1 MKIGNNLRSII
12 DNIPKKVSLV
22 AVSKTKPVELIK
34 NAYDCGQR
42 DFGENQVQELV
53 NKFEL
58 LPKDIKWHMIGHL
71 QRNKVKYIAPFVH
84 LIHSVD
90 SEKLLIQINKE
101 GNKNNRIINVLLQIK
116 ISNDPLKTG
125 FDFSELEKIF
135 FNNTLVKY
143 KFVKVLGFMGMGSID
158 QSKNEEEFR
167 KISNYFKETSKIY
180 DLKYLS
186 LGMSNDY
193 KLAIKYNSN
202 MIRIGSLIFGS
213 RN

>member
-1 MKIGNNLRSII
+1 MDFLTFKKSIPENV
-12 DNIPKKVSLV
+12 NII
-22 AVSKTKPVELIK
+22 AVSKTKTVEKIK
-34 NAYDCGQR
+34 QIYDLGHK
-42 DFGENQVQELV
+42 DFGENKVQELF
-53 NKFEL
+53 KKHEEL
-58 LPKDIKWHMIGHL
+58 PDDINWHLIGKL
-71 QRNKVKYIAPFVH
+71 QRNKVKYIAPFIH

-90 SEKLLIQINKE
+90 SEKLLSQINKE
-101 GNKNNRIINVLLQIK
+101 GDKNNRIINVLLQIK
-116 ISNDPLKTG
+116 ISNDSLKTG
-125 FDFSELEKIF
+125 FHFSELEKIISSDK
-135 FNNTLVKY
+135 LLKY
-143 KFVKVLGFMGMGSID
+143 KFVKVLGFMGIGSVD

-167 KISNYFKETSKIY
+167 KISNYFNKTSKKY

>member
-1 MKIGNNLRSII
+1 MDFIRFKKSIPQNV
-12 DNIPKKVSLV
+12 NII
-22 AVSKTKPVELIK
+22 AVSKTKPVEKIK
-34 NAYDCGQR
+34 QIYDLGHK
-42 DFGENQVQELV
+42 DFGENKVQELI
-53 NKFEL
+53 KKHEEL
-58 LPKDIKWHMIGHL
+58 PDDINWHLIGKL
-71 QRNKVKYIAPFVH
+71 QRNKVKYIAPFIH

-90 SEKLLIQINKE
+90 SEKLLSQINKE
-101 GNKNNRIINVLLQIK
+101 GDKNNRIINVLLQIK

-125 FDFSELEKIF
+125 FDFSELEKIISSDKF
-135 FNNTLVKY
+135 LEY

-167 KISNYFKETSKIY
+167 KISNYFNKTSKIY

-202 MIRIGSLIFGS
+202 MIRIGSLIFGF

>member
-1 MKIGNNLRSII
+1 MDFLTFKKSIPENV
-12 DNIPKKVSLV
+12 NII
-22 AVSKTKPVELIK
+22 AVSKTKTVEKIK
-34 NAYDCGQR
+34 QIYDLGHK
-42 DFGENQVQELV
+42 DFGENKVQELF
-53 NKFEL
+53 KKHEEL
-58 LPKDIKWHMIGHL
+58 PDDINWHLIGKL
-71 QRNKVKYIAPFVH
+71 QRNKVKYIAPFIH

-90 SEKLLIQINKE
+90 SEKLLSQINKE
-101 GNKNNRIINVLLQIK
+101 GDKNNRIINVLLQIK
-116 ISNDPLKTG
+116 ISNDSLKTG
-125 FDFSELEKIF
+125 FHFSELEKIISSDK
-135 FNNTLVKY
+135 LLKY

-167 KISNYFKETSKIY
+167 KISNYFNKTSKIY

>member
-1 MKIGNNLRSII
+1 MDYILFKKSISENIKI
-12 DNIPKKVSLV
+12 V
-22 AVSKTKPVELIK
+22 AVSKTKSTEKIK
-34 NAYDCGQR
+34 EIYDLGHR
-42 DFGENQVQELV
+42 DFGENKVQELV
-53 NKFEL
+53 KKHED
-58 LPKDIKWHMIGHL
+58 LPKDINWHLIGKL
-71 QRNKVKYIAPFVH
+71 QRNKVKYIAPFIH

-90 SEKLLIQINKE
+90 SERLLNQINKE
-101 GNKNNRIINVLLQIK
+101 GDKNNRIINVLLQIK

-125 FDFSELEKIF
+125 FEYSELVDMFSGSIF
-135 FNNTLVKY
+135 LKY
-143 KFVKVLGFMGMGSID
+143 KFVKIIGFMGIGSID
-158 QSKNEEEFR
+158 QSKNEKEFK
-167 KISNYFKETSKIY
+167 KISDYFNKINKIH

>member
-1 MKIGNNLRSII
+1 MDFITFKKSIPENV
-12 DNIPKKVSLV
+12 NII
-22 AVSKTKPVELIK
+22 AVSKTKPVEKIK
-34 NAYDCGQR
+34 HIYDLGHK
-42 DFGENQVQELV
+42 DFGENKVQELV
-53 NKFEL
+53 KKHEEL
-58 LPKDIKWHMIGHL
+58 PDDINWHLIGKL

-135 FNNTLVKY
+135 SDDTLVKY

-167 KISNYFKETSKIY
+167 KISNYFNETSKIY

>member
-1 MKIGNNLRSII
+1 MDYILFKKSISE
-12 DNIPKKVSLV
+12 NIKVV
-22 AVSKTKPVELIK
+22 AVSKTKSTEKIK
-34 NAYDCGQR
+34 EIYDLGHR
-42 DFGENQVQELV
+42 DFGENKVQELV
-53 NKFEL
+53 KKHED
-58 LPKDIKWHMIGHL
+58 LPKDINWHLIGKL
-71 QRNKVKYIAPFVH
+71 QRNKVKYIAPFIH

-90 SEKLLIQINKE
+90 SERLLNQINKE
-101 GNKNNRIINVLLQIK
+101 GDKNNRIINVLLQIK

-125 FDFSELEKIF
+125 FEYSELVDMFSGSIF
-135 FNNTLVKY
+135 LKY
-143 KFVKVLGFMGMGSID
+143 KFVKIIGFMGIGSID
-158 QSKNEEEFR
+158 QSKNEKEFK
-167 KISNYFKETSKIY
+167 KISDYFNKINKIH

>member
-1 MKIGNNLRSII
+1 MDFILFKKSVPENVNII
-12 DNIPKKVSLV
+12 
-22 AVSKTKPVELIK
+22 AVSKTKPVEKIK
-34 NAYDCGQR
+34 EIYDLGHK
-42 DFGENQVQELV
+42 DFGENKVQELV
-53 NKFEL
+53 KKFQEL
-58 LPKDIKWHMIGHL
+58 PNDINWHLIGKL
-71 QRNKVKYIAPFVH
+71 QRNKVKYIAPFIH

-90 SEKLLIQINKE
+90 SEKLLSQINKE
-101 GNKNNRIINVLLQIK
+101 GDKNNRIINVLLQIK

-135 FNNTLVKY
+135 YSDSLLKY
-143 KFVKVLGFMGMGSID
+143 KFIKVLGFMGMGSID
-158 QSKNEEEFR
+158 SSKNEEEFK
-167 KISNYFKETSKIY
+167 KISNYFKEINKIY

>member
-1 MKIGNNLRSII
+1 MDFILFKKSIPENV
-12 DNIPKKVSLV
+12 NII
-22 AVSKTKPVELIK
+22 AVSKTKPVEKIK
-34 NAYDCGQR
+34 QIYDLGHK
-42 DFGENQVQELV
+42 DFGENKVQELV
-53 NKFEL
+53 KKHEEL
-58 LPKDIKWHMIGHL
+58 PGDINWHLIGKL
-71 QRNKVKYIAPFVH
+71 QRNKVKYIAPFIH

-90 SEKLLIQINKE
+90 SEKLLNQINKE
-101 GNKNNRIINVLLQIK
+101 GDKNNRIINILLQIK

>member
-1 MKIGNNLRSII
+1 MDFITFKKSIPENV
-12 DNIPKKVSLV
+12 NII
-22 AVSKTKPVELIK
+22 AVSKTKTVEKIK
-34 NAYDCGQR
+34 QIYDLGHK
-42 DFGENQVQELV
+42 DFGENKVQELF
-53 NKFEL
+53 KKHEEL
-58 LPKDIKWHMIGHL
+58 PDDINWHLIGKL
-71 QRNKVKYIAPFVH
+71 QRNKVKYIAPFIH

-90 SEKLLIQINKE
+90 SEKLLSQINKE
-101 GNKNNRIINVLLQIK
+101 GDKNNRIINVLLQIK
-116 ISNDPLKTG
+116 ISNDSLKTG
-125 FDFSELEKIF
+125 FHFSELEKIISSDK
-135 FNNTLVKY
+135 LLKY
-143 KFVKVLGFMGMGSID
+143 KFVKVLGFMGIGSID

-167 KISNYFKETSKIY
+167 KISNYFNKTSKKY

>member
-1 MKIGNNLRSII
+1 MDYILFKKSISE
-12 DNIPKKVSLV
+12 NIKVV
-22 AVSKTKPVELIK
+22 AVSKTKSTEKIK
-34 NAYDCGQR
+34 EIYDLGHR
-42 DFGENQVQELV
+42 DFGENKVQELV
-53 NKFEL
+53 KKHED
-58 LPKDIKWHMIGHL
+58 LPKDINWHMIGKL
-71 QRNKVKYIAPFVH
+71 QRNKVKYIAPFIH

-90 SEKLLIQINKE
+90 SERLLNQINKE
-101 GNKNNRIINVLLQIK
+101 GDKNNRIINVLLQIK

-125 FDFSELEKIF
+125 FEYSELVDMFSGSIF
-135 FNNTLVKY
+135 LKY
-143 KFVKVLGFMGMGSID
+143 KFVKIIGFMGIGSID
-158 QSKNEEEFR
+158 QSKNEKEFK
-167 KISNYFKETSKIY
+167 KISDYFNKINKIH

>member
-1 MKIGNNLRSII
+1 MDFILFKKSIPENV
-12 DNIPKKVSLV
+12 NII
-22 AVSKTKPVELIK
+22 AVSKTKPVEKIK
-34 NAYDCGQR
+34 QIYDLGHK
-42 DFGENQVQELV
+42 DFGENKVQELV
-53 NKFEL
+53 KKHEEL
-58 LPKDIKWHMIGHL
+58 PGDINWHLIGKL
-71 QRNKVKYIAPFVH
+71 QRNKVKYIAPFIH

-90 SEKLLIQINKE
+90 SEKLLSQINKE
-101 GNKNNRIINVLLQIK
+101 GDKNNRIINILLQIK

>member
-1 MKIGNNLRSII
+1 MDFLTFKKSIPENV
-12 DNIPKKVSLV
+12 NII
-22 AVSKTKPVELIK
+22 AVSKTKTVEKIK
-34 NAYDCGQR
+34 QIYDLGHK
-42 DFGENQVQELV
+42 DFGENKVQELF
-53 NKFEL
+53 KKHEEL
-58 LPKDIKWHMIGHL
+58 PDDINWHLIGKL
-71 QRNKVKYIAPFVH
+71 QRNKVKYIAPFIH

-90 SEKLLIQINKE
+90 SEKLLSQINKE
-101 GNKNNRIINVLLQIK
+101 GDKNNRIINVLLQIK

-125 FDFSELEKIF
+125 FDFSELEKIISSDKF
-135 FNNTLVKY
+135 LEY

-167 KISNYFKETSKIY
+167 KISNYFNKTSKIY

>member
-1 MKIGNNLRSII
+1 MDFILFKKSIPENV
-12 DNIPKKVSLV
+12 NII
-22 AVSKTKPVELIK
+22 AVSKTKPVEKIK
-34 NAYDCGQR
+34 QIYDLGHR
-42 DFGENQVQELV
+42 DFGENKVQELV
-53 NKFEL
+53 KKYEEL
-58 LPKDIKWHMIGHL
+58 PDDINWHLIGKL
-71 QRNKVKYIAPFVH
+71 QRNKVKYIAPFIH

-90 SEKLLIQINKE
+90 SEKLLSQINKE
-101 GNKNNRIINVLLQIK
+101 GDKNNRIINVLLQIK

-125 FDFSELEKIF
+125 FDFIELKKIF
-135 FNNTLVKY
+135 ASDTLLKY

-167 KISNYFKETSKIY
+167 KISNYFKEIRKTY

-186 LGMSNDY
+186 VGMSNDY

>member
-1 MKIGNNLRSII
+1 MDYILFKKSISE
-12 DNIPKKVSLV
+12 NIKVV
-22 AVSKTKPVELIK
+22 AVSKTKSTEKIK
-34 NAYDCGQR
+34 EIYYLGHR
-42 DFGENQVQELV
+42 DFGENKVQELV
-53 NKFEL
+53 KKHED
-58 LPKDIKWHMIGHL
+58 LPKDINWHMIGKL
-71 QRNKVKYIAPFVH
+71 QRNKVKYIAPFIH

-90 SEKLLIQINKE
+90 SERLLNQINKE
-101 GNKNNRIINVLLQIK
+101 GDKNNRIINVLLQIK

-125 FDFSELEKIF
+125 FEYSELVDMFSGSIF
-135 FNNTLVKY
+135 LKY
-143 KFVKVLGFMGMGSID
+143 KFVKIIGFMGIGSID
-158 QSKNEEEFR
+158 QSKNEKEFK
-167 KISNYFKETSKIY
+167 KISDYFNKINKIH

>member
-1 MKIGNNLRSII
+1 MDFILFKKSIPENV
-12 DNIPKKVSLV
+12 NII
-22 AVSKTKPVELIK
+22 AVSKTKPVEKIK
-34 NAYDCGQR
+34 QIYDLGHK
-42 DFGENQVQELV
+42 DFGENKVQELV
-53 NKFEL
+53 KKHEEL
-58 LPKDIKWHMIGHL
+58 PEDINWHLIGKL
-71 QRNKVKYIAPFVH
+71 QRNKVKYIAPFIH

-90 SEKLLIQINKE
+90 SEKLLSQINKE
-101 GNKNNRIINVLLQIK
+101 AEKNNRIINVLLQIK

-125 FDFSELEKIF
+125 FDFSELEIMF
-135 FNNTLVKY
+135 SSDSFLKY
-143 KFVKVLGFMGMGSID
+143 KFINVLGFMGMGSID
-158 QSKNEEEFR
+158 HSKNKEEFK
-167 KISNYFKETSKIY
+167 KISSYFNEIKKTY

>member
-1 MKIGNNLRSII
+1 MDFITFKKSIPENV
-12 DNIPKKVSLV
+12 NII
-22 AVSKTKPVELIK
+22 AVSKTKPVEKIK
-34 NAYDCGQR
+34 HIYDLGHK
-42 DFGENQVQELV
+42 DFGENKVQELV
-53 NKFEL
+53 KKYEEL
-58 LPKDIKWHMIGHL
+58 PDDINWHIIGKL

-135 FNNTLVKY
+135 TRDNLLKY

-167 KISNYFKETSKIY
+167 KISNYFNETSKIY

>member
-1 MKIGNNLRSII
+1 MDYILFKKSISENIKI
-12 DNIPKKVSLV
+12 V
-22 AVSKTKPVELIK
+22 AVSKTKSTEKIK
-34 NAYDCGQR
+34 DIYDLGHR
-42 DFGENQVQELV
+42 DFGENKVQELV
-53 NKFEL
+53 KKHKD
-58 LPKDIKWHMIGHL
+58 LPKDINWHLIGKL
-71 QRNKVKYIAPFVH
+71 QRNKVKYIAPFIH

-90 SEKLLIQINKE
+90 SERLLNQINKE
-101 GNKNNRIINVLLQIK
+101 GDKNNRIINVLLQIK

-125 FDFSELEKIF
+125 FEYSKLGDMFSTSIF
-135 FNNTLVKY
+135 LKY
-143 KFVKVLGFMGMGSID
+143 KFVKIIGFMGIGSID
-158 QSKNEEEFR
+158 QSKNDKEFK
-167 KISNYFKETSKIY
+167 KISDYFSEINKIH

>member
-1 MKIGNNLRSII
+1 MDFILFKKSIPE
-12 DNIPKKVSLV
+12 NINII
-22 AVSKTKPVELIK
+22 AVSKTKPVEKIK
-34 NAYDCGQR
+34 QIYDLGHK
-42 DFGENQVQELV
+42 DFGENKVQELV
-53 NKFEL
+53 KKYEEL
-58 LPKDIKWHMIGHL
+58 PDDINWHLIGKL
-71 QRNKVKYIAPFVH
+71 QRNKVKYIAPFIH

-90 SEKLLIQINKE
+90 SEKLLSQINKE

-125 FDFSELEKIF
+125 FNFSELEKF
-135 FNNTLVKY
+135 FFSDILVKY

>member
-1 MKIGNNLRSII
+1 MDFLTFKKSIPENV
-12 DNIPKKVSLV
+12 NII
-22 AVSKTKPVELIK
+22 AVSKTKTVEKIK
-34 NAYDCGQR
+34 QIYDLGHK
-42 DFGENQVQELV
+42 DFGENKVQELI
-53 NKFEL
+53 KKHEEL
-58 LPKDIKWHMIGHL
+58 PDDINWHLIGKL
-71 QRNKVKYIAPFVH
+71 QRNKVKYIAPFIH

-90 SEKLLIQINKE
+90 SEKLLSQINKE
-101 GNKNNRIINVLLQIK
+101 GDKNNRIINVLLQIK

-125 FDFSELEKIF
+125 FDFSELEKIISSDKF
-135 FNNTLVKY
+135 LEY

-167 KISNYFKETSKIY
+167 KISNYFNKTSKIY

>member
-1 MKIGNNLRSII
+1 MDYILFKKSISE
-12 DNIPKKVSLV
+12 NIKVV
-22 AVSKTKPVELIK
+22 AVSKTKSNEKIK
-34 NAYDCGQR
+34 EIYDLGHR
-42 DFGENQVQELV
+42 DFGENKVQELV
-53 NKFEL
+53 KKYED
-58 LPKDIKWHMIGHL
+58 LPKDINWHLIGKL
-71 QRNKVKYIAPFVH
+71 QRNKVKYIAPFIH

-90 SEKLLIQINKE
+90 SERLLNQINKE
-101 GNKNNRIINVLLQIK
+101 GDKNNRIINVLLQIK

-125 FDFSELEKIF
+125 FEYSELVDMFSGSIF
-135 FNNTLVKY
+135 LKY
-143 KFVKVLGFMGMGSID
+143 KFVKIIGFMGIGSID
-158 QSKNEEEFR
+158 QSKNEREFK
-167 KISNYFKETSKIY
+167 KISDYFNKINKIH

>member
-1 MKIGNNLRSII
+1 MDFLTFKKSIPENV
-12 DNIPKKVSLV
+12 NII
-22 AVSKTKPVELIK
+22 AVSKTKTVEKIK
-34 NAYDCGQR
+34 QIYDLGHK
-42 DFGENQVQELV
+42 DFGENKVQELF
-53 NKFEL
+53 KKHEEL
-58 LPKDIKWHMIGHL
+58 PDDINWHLIGKL
-71 QRNKVKYIAPFVH
+71 QRNKVKYIAPFIH

-90 SEKLLIQINKE
+90 SEKLLSQINKE
-101 GNKNNRIINVLLQIK
+101 GDKNNRIINVLLQIK
-116 ISNDPLKTG
+116 ISNDLLKTG
-125 FDFSELEKIF
+125 FHFSELEKIISSDK
-135 FNNTLVKY
+135 LLKY
-143 KFVKVLGFMGMGSID
+143 KFVKVLGFMGIGSID

-167 KISNYFKETSKIY
+167 KISNYFNKTSKKY

>member
-1 MKIGNNLRSII
+1 MDFIRFKKSIPQNV
-12 DNIPKKVSLV
+12 NII
-22 AVSKTKPVELIK
+22 AVSKTKPVEKIK
-34 NAYDCGQR
+34 QIYDLGHK
-42 DFGENQVQELV
+42 DFGENKVQELI
-53 NKFEL
+53 KKHEEL
-58 LPKDIKWHMIGHL
+58 PDDINWHLIGKL
-71 QRNKVKYIAPFVH
+71 QRNKVKYIAPFIH

-90 SEKLLIQINKE
+90 SEKLLSQINKE
-101 GNKNNRIINVLLQIK
+101 GDKNNRIINVLLQIK
-116 ISNDPLKTG
+116 ISNDSLKTG
-125 FDFSELEKIF
+125 FHFSELEKIISSDKF
-135 FNNTLVKY
+135 LEY

-167 KISNYFKETSKIY
+167 KISNYFNKTSKIY

>member
-1 MKIGNNLRSII
+1 MDYILFKKSISENIKI
-12 DNIPKKVSLV
+12 V
-22 AVSKTKPVELIK
+22 AVSKTKSTEKIK
-34 NAYDCGQR
+34 EIYDLGHR
-42 DFGENQVQELV
+42 DFGENKVQELV
-53 NKFEL
+53 KKHED
-58 LPKDIKWHMIGHL
+58 LPKDINWHLIGKL
-71 QRNKVKYIAPFVH
+71 QRNKVKYIAPFIH

-90 SEKLLIQINKE
+90 SERLLNQINKE
-101 GNKNNRIINVLLQIK
+101 GDKNNRIINVLLQIK

-125 FDFSELEKIF
+125 FEYSELGDMFSASIF
-135 FNNTLVKY
+135 FKY
-143 KFVKVLGFMGMGSID
+143 KFVKIIGFMGIGSID
-158 QSKNEEEFR
+158 QSKNDKEFK
-167 KISNYFKETSKIY
+167 KISDYFNEINKIH